1 MRYGRDV
8 IQLLDLIQVQLY
20 LLDAANRVGR
30 GDGRGR
36 PENRAQAA
44 GSGSSRTG
52 RQRPRRRRTPGSTG
66 REQHRRRGA
75 GKTAEALRTRLTE
88 RYGIAYPIVQAGMAF
103 YATPELA
110 AAVTNAG
117 GLGVLGPVPESPVG
131 LRAQIQETRALT
143 KGPFGVDF
151 VYFPF
156 FDTTLGTPGYEQDPE
171 HQSRNVTWSI
181 NDGHVDVLI
190 EEKVDFVVWYWTAPE
205 PRWVEALKAAG
216 IPQWA
221 QVGSVEGALEAV
233 GYGAEV
239 LVVQGKQAGGHVRG
253 FQDGNPLHRSEIV
266 ALVKAA
272 VREDVLVLGS
282 GGIADGRTL
291 VNALAEGADGGW
303 VGTRFAVSEESYAH
317 GEYMRRVIAVT
328 DGWSETTPTAIFGP
342 EFPSA
347 YTRSIVNRVL
357 AELKGKEDTIPTPP
371 PGPAVVGTARLMPWR
386 ACPAGSPTPW
396 AKFSVIIPTRG
407 STGDFD
413 EMCLLAGAESSP
425 IIKSVK
431 PAGEIV
437 ADMAAEAAAL
447 LAGAG

>member
-1 MRYGRDV
+1 MAIDRRE
-8 IQLLDLIQVQLY
+8 LLKY
-20 LLDAANRVGR
+20 L
-30 GDGRGR
+30 
-36 PENRAQAA
+36 AA
-44 GSGSSRTG
+44 GAAATVTTQLGPLTP
-52 RQRPRRRRTPGSTG
+52 RPAS
-66 REQHRRRGA
+66 
-75 GKTAEALRTRLTE
+75 AEAPASPPPTLRTRLTD

-103 YATPELA
+103 YATPALA

-117 GLGVLGPVPESPVG
+117 GLGVLGPVPEAPEG
-131 LRAQIQETRALT
+131 TRRQIRETRRLT

-156 FDTTLGTPGYEQDPE
+156 FNKTAWAPDSEPEPE
-171 HQSRNVTWSI
+171 HRTRNATWSI
-181 NDGHVDVLI
+181 TDAHVDVLI

-205 PRWVEALKAAG
+205 RRWVQRLHEAG
-216 IPQWA
+216 IRQWA

-239 LVVQGKQAGGHVRG
+239 IIAQGKQGGGHVRG

-266 ALVKAA
+266 PLVKAA
-272 VREDVLVLGS
+272 VPKNVLVLGS

-291 VNALAEGADGGW
+291 VNTLAEGADGGW

-317 GEYMRRVIAVT
+317 EEYMRRVIAVT
-328 DGWSETTPTAIFGP
+328 DGWAETTPTAIFGP

-357 AELKGKEDTIPTPP
+357 EEWKGKEDAIPTPR
-371 PGPAVVGTARLMPWR
+371 PGPAVVGSARLMPWSVPGGVPY
-386 ACPAGSPTPW
+386 AMG
-396 AKFSVIIPTRG
+396 KFSVIIPTRT

-413 EMCLLAGAESSP
+413 EMCLLAGAESSQ

-431 PAGEIV
+431 PAGQIV

-447 LAGAG
+447 LS